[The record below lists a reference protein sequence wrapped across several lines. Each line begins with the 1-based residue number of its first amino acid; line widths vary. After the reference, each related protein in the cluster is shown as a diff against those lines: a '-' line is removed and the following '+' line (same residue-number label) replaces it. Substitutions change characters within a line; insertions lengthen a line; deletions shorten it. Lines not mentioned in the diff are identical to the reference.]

1 MSRAPKPRGGGTK
14 RTDYGADSPLQ
25 TARQELHQT
34 SSAPRARLISAA
46 RFSVSAQELTSPR
59 QRTAPSFGTSSPLA
73 FATAHRKNWPFSAV
87 DRARENLGPVLA
99 DRVLLGDFFTH
110 DFAATLFDVTYERTF
125 FCALPPDL
133 RPQYI
138 ERMAR
143 LLTPGGVLVGLFYL
157 GEEQGGP
164 PYQLHAADEARLFG
178 AHFVLVQDQPAAEPF
193 PLFGDN
199 ERWREYRRIK

>member
-1 MSRAPKPRGGGTK
+1 MSHPSRPEFWDERYARGT
-14 RTDYGADSPLQ
+14 TPWDYGGVPPQLHHYLAAHPSGGRALIPGCGAGHEMAAFYEAGYDV
-25 TARQELHQT
+25 TAIDF
-34 SSAPRARLISAA
+34 AR
-46 RFSVSAQELTSPR
+46 
-59 QRTAPSFGTSSPLA
+59 G
-73 FATAHRKNWPFSAV
+73 AV

-110 DFAATLFDVTYERTF
+110 DFAAAPFDVVYERTF

-133 RPQYI
+133 RPKYI

-143 LLTPGGVLVGLFYL
+143 LLAPGGVLVGLFYL
-157 GEEQGGP
+157 GEEQDGP